1 VKKQATLIFLIIS
14 VGFLFAGTVT
24 AENAA
29 VDLSVTN
36 DMGYPITI
44 AQNGQEVVI
53 NTVVV
58 ANDETINNPYVVLN
72 IDPDNGLQLETDQ
85 AIMWDD
91 VQQKWT
97 SVNISNDNT
106 IHPGSW
112 IWQIETSTGNN
123 LKTGDIVELLL
134 PAIVKTA
141 GDITVN
147 ADLYSGI
154 GDPSDI
160 LVNSESYPFMVAL
173 GSTES
178 NSTPS
183 DPTTNNTTTIPKQKT
198 GAPLIVA
205 ILGILSIIGG
215 TIYNRLK

>member
-1 VKKQATLIFLIIS
+1 MKKPATLIFLIIS
-14 VGFLFAGTVT
+14 VGFLFAGAVT
-24 AENAA
+24 AENAT

-53 NTVVV
+53 NTVIV
-58 ANDETINNPYVVLN
+58 ANEGTISNPYVAFN
-72 IDPDNGLQLETDQ
+72 IDPDNGLQLETEQ

-91 VQQKWT
+91 AQQKWT

-112 IWQIETSTGNN
+112 IWQIETSTGND
-123 LKTGDIVELLL
+123 LKTGDIIELLL
-134 PAIVKTA
+134 PAIVKTS

-154 GDPSDI
+154 GDPNDI
-160 LVNSESYPFMVAL
+160 IVNSESYPFMVAL

-183 DPTTNNTTTIPKQKT
+183 DSSTINTNTIPMQNT
-198 GAPLIVA
+198 GAPLTVA
-205 ILGILSIIGG
+205 ILGILSIVGG
-215 TIYNRLK
+215 TIYSRLK